1 MSAKYFY
8 DTYALTEYANANK
21 KYLKYFGENL
31 GVTTRLNLMEL
42 YYAILRDNG
51 KEKADIAYDSLLP
64 ITIEPNDQTLKKAMA
79 LRLMLKQE
87 KKNVSYVDAIGYQL
101 SLALKVKFLT
111 GDEEFKGAENVEFVK

>member
-8 DTYALTEYANANK
+8 DTYALTEYAGANK
-21 KYLKYFGENL
+21 NYAKYFGENT

-51 KEKADIAYDSLLP
+51 KEKADLAYDSFFP
-64 ITIEPNDQTLKKAMA
+64 ITIEPNDGIIKKAMA
-79 LRLMLKQE
+79 LRLRLKQE

-101 SLALKVKFLT
+101 SIVLKMKFLT
-111 GDEEFKGAENVEFVK
+111 GDAQFRGAENVEFVK